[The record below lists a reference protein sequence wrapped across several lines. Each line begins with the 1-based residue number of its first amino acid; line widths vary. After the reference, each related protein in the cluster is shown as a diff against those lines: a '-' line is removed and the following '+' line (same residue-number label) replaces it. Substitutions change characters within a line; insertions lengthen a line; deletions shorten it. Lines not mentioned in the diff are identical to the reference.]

1 MTTTAI
7 AMPQRHVAR
16 QRVQTRVSNPYKPYE
31 PVDIPLEDL
40 LLSRADENAMIAPI
54 SDNNVDFAP
63 IVEGKSRGITLEQL
77 AAGSDIEDRNGNTLN
92 GINAYQLIGQ
102 VAQMARNYN
111 GDVRIT
117 DLFVAD
123 NVNRAQGNG
132 IAINRALKD
141 AYQQHNQTDR
151 IPFKAATFN
160 RVFCNIELSGH
171 RTDTHVANIVVA
183 TNQQGLQV
191 AVGAHCHAC
200 RNQTIL
206 GKEHLVQ
213 SYGGRKQM
221 DPQEFLRAV
230 DLMLQGYR
238 FTDDMEALRKMQQY
252 ELKDEHVLMLMGYL
266 RYLYAKYNSRDSA
279 IRSQVTGSYAI
290 YPMDASQLN
299 RFDQSIVQTEKMLHG
314 RPMTVYDIYQG
325 ATTIYK
331 VARTDIPNILPQNLA
346 FVQTL
351 NEVFG
356 LGLPA

>member
-1 MTTTAI
+1 MATTTI
-7 AMPQRHVAR
+7 AMPQRQVAR
-16 QRVQTRVSNPYKPYE
+16 RNQLSQATYKPYE
-31 PVDIPLEDL
+31 PIDIPLEDL
-40 LLSRADENAMIAPI
+40 LLSRADENALIAPI
-54 SDNNVDFAP
+54 SDNNIDFSP
-63 IVEGKSRGITLEQL
+63 LKEGKSRGITLEQL
-77 AAGSDIEDRNGNTLN
+77 AAGSDIENRNGDIIN

-102 VAQMARNYN
+102 VAQMARNYH
-111 GDVRIT
+111 GEVKIT

-123 NVNRAQGNG
+123 NVNKAQGNG
-132 IAINRALKD
+132 IAINRAMKE
-141 AYQQHNQTDR
+141 AYQERTGTDR

-160 RVFCNIELSGH
+160 RVFCNLELSSQH
-171 RTDTHVANIVVA
+171 TDTHVANIVVA

-206 GKEHLVQ
+206 GKEHLVS
-213 SYGGRKQM
+213 SYGNRKQM
-221 DPQEFLRAV
+221 NPQEFLQAV
-230 DLMLQGYR
+230 DLMLHGYR
-238 FTDDMEALRKMQQY
+238 FVDDMEALRRMQQY

-266 RYLYAKYNSRDSA
+266 RYLYAKYNSRDAA
-279 IRSQVTGSYAI
+279 IRSQVTGNYAI

-299 RFDQSIVQTEKMLHG
+299 RLDQCIVQTERALQG

-331 VARTDIPNILPQNLA
+331 VARTDMPNILPQNLA

-356 LGLPA
+356 LGINS